1 MELICFCFT
10 FNTTNHE
17 HMCFGVLYSFQLC
30 MSLLYIEGL
39 LDFQSRN
46 HQGLIPSFQERYW
59 AQSRRRSYDYYVRF
73 QTQIEG

>member
-17 HMCFGVLYSFQLC
+17 HNVFGVLYSLQLC

-39 LDFQSRN
+39 LELQSRS
-46 HQGLIPSFQERYW
+46 HQGLIPSFQERYG
-59 AQSRRRSYDYYVRF
+59 AQSRRRSYDYYVRSK
-73 QTQIEG
+73 T